1 MSEFGWNKSLCR
13 GQRLVSK
20 PNLNSGF
27 KRVIEKILK
36 FGLTYS
42 KVKHEMCLQIKISKM
57 TTFFSQ
63 YTTLLSRLTTLL
75 SRLVTFLS
83 RLTNLLSRLTTLLS
97 WLITLLSRPITLLS
111 RPITLLS
118 RPITW
123 CEVLTNTL
131 NVFDP
136 KYCNKMIFS
145 YILHFDITKV
155 FRILKYV
162 LISEKMTRLFVLYTS
177 ILLRLLQI

>member
-1 MSEFGWNKSLCR
+1 
-13 GQRLVSK
+13 
-20 PNLNSGF
+20 
-27 KRVIEKILK
+27 
-36 FGLTYS
+36 
-42 KVKHEMCLQIKISKM
+42 M
-57 TTFFSQ
+57 TTFFFQYTTLFSQ

-111 RPITLLS
+111 RPIT
-118 RPITW
+118 W

-155 FRILKYV
+155 FTILKYV

>member
-63 YTTLLSRLTTLL
+63 YTTLFSQYTTLLSRLTTLL
-75 SRLVTFLS
+75 SRLVPFLS

-97 WLITLLSRPITLLS
+97 WLITLLS

-136 KYCNKMIFS
+136 KYCNKMIF
-145 YILHFDITKV
+145 Y
-155 FRILKYV
+155 
-162 LISEKMTRLFVLYTS
+162 LFSSFWHYKNF
-177 ILLRLLQI
+177 